1 MATTAE
7 LIERLHKCAEW
18 FEYHGRNNNI
28 AVIGICKQAAE
39 RLETLY
45 NERMAAADEIDRVE
59 ARYKALLE
67 KAIADIPHYCSKCA
81 HFIEEDRICSR
92 DYKCLWKWRGKE

>member
-7 LIERLHKCAEW
+7 LIEDLQ
-18 FEYHGRNNNI
+18 FI
-28 AVIGICKQAAE
+28 ARFPANVNAPFICRMAAE

-59 ARYKALLE
+59 AEYKALLE
-67 KAIADIPHYCSKCA
+67 KAIADIPHYCGKCA
-81 HFIEEDRICSR
+81 HYLENGIENGTSCAL
-92 DYKCLWKWRGKE
+92 DYKCAWKWRGEE

>member
-7 LIERLHKCAEW
+7 LIEKLHKCAEW
-18 FEYHGRNNNI
+18 FEHHGRNTNT
-28 AVIGICKQAAE
+28 AVIGICKQAAV

-59 ARYKALLE
+59 AKYKALLE
-67 KAIADIPHYCSKCA
+67 KAKADMPHYCSTCA
-81 HFIEEDRICSR
+81 FFIVEGRGCKR
-92 DYKCLWKWRGKE
+92 DYKCAWKWRGEE